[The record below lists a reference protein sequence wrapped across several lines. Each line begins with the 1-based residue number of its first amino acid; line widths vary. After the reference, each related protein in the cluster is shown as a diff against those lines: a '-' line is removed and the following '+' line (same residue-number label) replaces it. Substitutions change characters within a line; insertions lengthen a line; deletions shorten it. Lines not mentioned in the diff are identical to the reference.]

1 MEEQTQKNNP
11 EEVQSGSISNDQKI
25 DVIKELI
32 FGNNMREYQKEFTD
46 IYDQIE
52 RTKKDLTELIHS
64 TKDALYDDLEDLRKE
79 MNNRI
84 DEVQMNLNS
93 EIDRLEDKKTDR
105 EFLGNL
111 LEDMA
116 QKIKE

>member
-1 MEEQTQKNNP
+1 MGNNIVK
-11 EEVQSGSISNDQKI
+11 EEVENSTVNLTNDKKI

-32 FGNNMREYQKEFTD
+32 FGNNIREYQKEFTD

-52 RTKKDLTELIHS
+52 NTKKELKQMINS

-84 DEVQMNLNS
+84 DEVQLSLNT
-93 EIDRLEDKKTDR
+93 EIDNLEDKKTDR
-105 EFLGNL
+105 EQLGSL
-111 LEDMA
+111 LEEMA
-116 QKIKE
+116 RKIKE